1 MIALEKQSYLYVNKD
16 IFKFKANDYISW
28 DKFVQEANQ
37 KTLQEMTRANG
48 TLKGTV
54 QDFLVD
60 YSSIK
65 KDDVLSIHQ
74 HLMAKNNTK

>member
-1 MIALEKQSYLYVNKD
+1 
-16 IFKFKANDYISW
+16 
-28 DKFVQEANQ
+28 
-37 KTLQEMTRANG
+37 MTRANG

-74 HLMAKNNTK
+74 HLMAKKNTK

>member
-1 MIALEKQSYLYVNKD
+1 
-16 IFKFKANDYISW
+16 
-28 DKFVQEANQ
+28 
-37 KTLQEMTRANG
+37 MTRANG
-48 TLKGTV
+48 TFKGTV
-54 QDFLVD
+54 QDFLID